1 MSERRYELGAQ
12 ERDRIIVQM
21 RVGGA
26 PLSAI
31 AARVGMSRGGVSRAL
46 ARLRGDDDEQEW

>member
-1 MSERRYELGAQ
+1 MPERRYQLGAH

-21 RVGGA
+21 RAGGA

-46 ARLRGDDDEQEW
+46 AWLHGDDDDGEW

>member
-1 MSERRYELGAQ
+1 MPERRYELGAH

-21 RVGGA
+21 RAGGA

-46 ARLRGDDDEQEW
+46 TRLLGDGDEQEW

>member
-1 MSERRYELGAQ
+1 MPERRYQLGAH
-12 ERDRIIVQM
+12 ERDRIIVEM
-21 RVGGA
+21 RAGGA

-46 ARLRGDDDEQEW
+46 ARLRGDDDDGEW